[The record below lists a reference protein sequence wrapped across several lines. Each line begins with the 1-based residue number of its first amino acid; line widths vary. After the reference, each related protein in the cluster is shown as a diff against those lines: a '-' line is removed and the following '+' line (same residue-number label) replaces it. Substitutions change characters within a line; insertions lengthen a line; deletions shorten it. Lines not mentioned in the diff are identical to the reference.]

1 MENHSITTVEIKVVQ
16 GTINQDENEI
26 GSEYALFYW
35 ANFVPHYD
43 GKTVFVIGE
52 CGFLEKEKFVFKYNL
67 ETDTVS
73 FSKKYRMCLCT
84 PEIYNKYYLN
94 IKKEDNEQILVIPWI
109 RFPKTKDGISIP
121 QLVERIFGKIPT
133 TMVFI

>member
-1 MENHSITTVEIKVVQ
+1 MKKHTVTNVEIKVVQ
-16 GTINQDENEI
+16 GTIEPEDNELDCD
-26 GSEYALFYW
+26 SALFYW

-43 GKTVFVIGE
+43 GKTIFVIGE
-52 CGFLEKEKFVFKYNL
+52 CGFSEKEKFVFKYDL

-94 IKKEDNEQILVIPWI
+94 IKREDNEQILVIPWI

>member
-1 MENHSITTVEIKVVQ
+1 MEKHSITTVEIKVVQ
-16 GTINQDENEI
+16 GTIDPEDNELECE
-26 GSEYALFYW
+26 SAFFYW

-43 GKTVFVIGE
+43 GKTIFVIGE
-52 CGFLEKEKFVFKYNL
+52 CGFLEKEKFVFKYDL

-94 IKKEDNEQILVIPWI
+94 IKREDNEQMLAIPWI
-109 RFPKTKDGISIP
+109 RFSRTKDGISIP